1 MVVATPPNTT
11 VPVRVVR
18 DKEEKT
24 INVRVGELD
33 LEAEQ
38 AALTGGRGGRDNG
51 SPQQE
56 TSSGFGMSLSNITP
70 DVARRLRLDDNTRGA
85 VVVDVDQA
93 SPAARA
99 GIMQGD
105 VITRVGR
112 ASISSVAEASREL
125 GRIPSGGTAIL
136 RILRNGTDMAVVIT
150 KE

>member
-1 MVVATPPNTT
+1 

-24 INVRVGELD
+24 INVKVGELD

-38 AALTGGRGGRDNG
+38 AALNGGRGGRDNDNG
-51 SPQQE
+51 PQQE
-56 TSSGFGMSLSNITP
+56 ATSGFGMSLSNITP
-70 DVARRLRLDDNTRGA
+70 DVARRLRLDDNVRGA
-85 VVVDVDQA
+85 VVVDVEPA

-112 ASISSVAEASREL
+112 ATVGSVADASREL
-125 GRIPSGGTAIL
+125 GRVASGGTAIL
-136 RILRNGTDMAVVIT
+136 RIRRNGTDMAVVVT